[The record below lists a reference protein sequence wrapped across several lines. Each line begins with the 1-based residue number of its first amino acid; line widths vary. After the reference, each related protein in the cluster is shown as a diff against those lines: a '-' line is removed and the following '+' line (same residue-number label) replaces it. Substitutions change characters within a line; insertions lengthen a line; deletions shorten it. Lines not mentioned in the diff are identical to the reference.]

1 MLVKNTTKQKLRD
14 GQTVY
19 GLFFR
24 YAEPSLA
31 EHVAMQGWDFIIF
44 DGEHG
49 SLEARDIEGLSR
61 AAELHRVTPIARV
74 TTNEPSTILRFLDA
88 GAHGIHVPWVNT
100 TEAVEQ
106 AVVSA
111 KYVPRGLRGLAG
123 SRQGGWGN
131 TESLADFTAR
141 ANEETLIVVHI
152 ETTDAVAAVEDY
164 TRVNGVDVLFIG
176 PTDLSH
182 SLGHPG
188 DPGHPEVR
196 EAMDHVAAVVTRS
209 DKTLGIFAGSPAFAA
224 EWREKG
230 ARYFAA
236 GFEGFIKQGMQT
248 YLTAVRG

>member
-1 MLVKNTTKQKLRD
+1 MLITNTTKQKLLA
-14 GQTVY
+14 GGAVY

-61 AAELHRVTPIARV
+61 AAELHGVTPLARV

-100 TEAVEQ
+100 VEGVEQ
-106 AVVSA
+106 VVVSA
-111 KYVPRGLRGLAG
+111 KYGPRGLRGLAG

-131 TESLADFTAR
+131 TESLAAFTSR
-141 ANEETLIVVHI
+141 ANAETLVVIHI
-152 ETTDAVAAVEDY
+152 ETKDAVEAVEGY
-164 TRVNGVDVLFIG
+164 TKVDGVDVLFIG

-188 DPGHPEVR
+188 NPGHPEVV
-196 EAMDHVAAVVTRS
+196 EAMERVADAVTRS
-209 DKTLGIFAGSPAFAA
+209 DKTLGIYAGTPEFAA
-224 EWREKG
+224 TWYDKG
-230 ARYFAA
+230 ARYFTS
-236 GFEGFIKQGMQT
+236 GVEGFLKQGMQA
-248 YLTAVRG
+248 YLSAVRG

>member
-1 MLVKNTTKQKLRD
+1 MLISNTTKRKLRE
-14 GQTVY
+14 GGAVY
-19 GLFFR
+19 GCFYR
-24 YAEPSLA
+24 YAEASLA
-31 EHVAMQGWDFIIF
+31 EHVAMQGWDFLVF

-49 SLEARDIEGLSR
+49 SLEAHDIENLAR
-61 AAELHRVTPIARV
+61 AAELHGVTPLARV

-100 TEAVEQ
+100 PEEAEQ
-106 AVVSA
+106 VVRSA
-111 KYVPRGLRGLAG
+111 KYGPRGLRGLAG

-141 ANEETLIVVHI
+141 ANEETLVVIHI
-152 ETTDAVAAVEDY
+152 ETAAAVAAVEDY
-164 TRVNGVDVLFIG
+164 TSIDGVDVLFIG

-188 DPGHPEVR
+188 NPGHPVVR
-196 EAMDHVAAVVTRS
+196 AAMDRVAEVVAGS
-209 DKTLGIFAGSPAFAA
+209 DKALGILAGSPGFAE
-224 EWREKG
+224 EWFEKG

-236 GFEGFIKQGMQT
+236 GLESFVKQGMQA

>member
-1 MLVKNTTKQKLRD
+1 MLTTNTTKRKLQE
-14 GQTVY
+14 GGAVY
-19 GLFFR
+19 GCFYR
-24 YAEPSLA
+24 YPEATLA
-31 EHVAMQGWDFIIF
+31 EHVAMQGWDFLVF

-49 SLEARDIEGLSR
+49 SLHPHDVENLAR
-61 AAELHRVTPIARV
+61 AAELHGVTPLARV

-100 TEAVEQ
+100 ADEAEQ
-106 AVVSA
+106 VVVSA
-111 KYVPRGLRGLAG
+111 KYGPRGLRGLAG

-141 ANEETLIVVHI
+141 ANVETLIVIHI
-152 ETTDAVAAVEDY
+152 ETADAVAAIEEYLTID
-164 TRVNGVDVLFIG
+164 GVDVLFIG

-188 DPGHPEVR
+188 DPGHPAVR
-196 EAMDHVAAVVTRS
+196 DAMDRVAKAVAGS
-209 DKTLGIFAGSPAFAA
+209 DKTLGILAGSPSFAE
-224 EWREKG
+224 EWFDKG

-236 GFEGFIKQGMQT
+236 GLESFIKQGMQT